1 MAIAG
6 TARTVGA
13 WRGANCELSSALG
26 LSLAVAHRAPHVAMA
41 MISHLPIERFSAQ
54 HVHTA
59 EVPVSFNLILGPA
72 RESDLDSVK
81 SSTSPNG

>member
-6 TARTVGA
+6 TARTAGA
-13 WRGANCELSSALG
+13 WRGANCELSSTLG
-26 LSLAVAHRAPHVAMA
+26 LSLALAHRAPHVAMA
-41 MISHLPIERFSAQ
+41 MISHLPIERFSQ

-59 EVPVSFNLILGPA
+59 EVPVSFNLILGPT